1 MKKQIKMQRNFLKA
15 EKWIKWDDLDRD
27 QKKGVSAPP
36 VTKDYPEDVELID
49 LIPYDQLNVG
59 DSSLKK
65 IMKKRKSRRK
75 YSDQK
80 LNLEELSFLLWST
93 QAVKENKNK
102 RTVPSAGA
110 RHPFE
115 TYLYINKVENLN
127 KGIYR
132 YLPVEHKLIFIYNE
146 DDLNVKIAEA
156 CRKQKFIANSAVI
169 FLWTAVPYRSEW
181 RYDVLA
187 HKMIALDAGHLCQNL
202 YLASESV
209 GAGTC
214 AIGAYYQ
221 QQVDAF
227 LDIDG
232 EEEFVVYLAS
242 VGKIE

>member
-36 VTKDYPEDVELID
+36 MTKDYPEDAELID
-49 LIPYDQLNVG
+49 LIPYDQLKVG

-65 IMKKRKSRRK
+65 IMKQRKSRRK

-80 LNLEELSFLLWST
+80 LSLEELSFLLWST
-93 QAVKENKNK
+93 QAVKENRNK
-102 RTVPSAGA
+102 RAVPSAGD

-156 CRKQKFIANSAVI
+156 CRKQKFIADSAVI
-169 FLWTAVPYRSEW
+169 FIWTAVPYRSEW

-232 EEEFVVYLAS
+232 EEEFVIYLAS

>member
-1 MKKQIKMQRNFLKA
+1 MKKQIKRQRDFLKA
-15 EKWIKWDDLDRD
+15 DKWIEWDNLDRD
-27 QKKGVSAPP
+27 QKNGVSAPL
-36 VTKDYPEDVELID
+36 VTKDYPEDEDLID
-49 LIPYDQLNVG
+49 LIPYDELDVG

-65 IMKKRKSRRK
+65 IMKQRKSRRK
-75 YSDQK
+75 YTDEK
-80 LNLEELSFLLWST
+80 LSLEELSFLLWST

-115 TYLYINKVENLN
+115 TYLYINKVKNLK

-146 DDLNVKIAEA
+146 NNLNLKIADA
-156 CRKQKFIANSAVI
+156 CRKQKFIADSAVI
-169 FLWTAVPYRSEW
+169 FIWTAVPYRSEW

-221 QQVDAF
+221 QPADDL

-232 EEEFVVYLAS
+232 EEEFVIYLAS
-242 VGKIE
+242 VGKVE